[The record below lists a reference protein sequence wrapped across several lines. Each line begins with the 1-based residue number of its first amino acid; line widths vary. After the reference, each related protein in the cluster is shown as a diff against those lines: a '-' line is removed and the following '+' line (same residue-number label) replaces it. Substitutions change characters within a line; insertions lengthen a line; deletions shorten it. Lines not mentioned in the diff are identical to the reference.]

1 MALTTIELP
10 NCIVLAMSKRLDG
23 PHTKEL
29 ESKVEELIHG
39 GTSRLLFDF
48 QELDYINSAGLRI
61 LVMAYQQ
68 LQQSGG
74 KVAVCC
80 ARDYIQEV
88 FEISG
93 YDRLFG
99 MYNSRDA
106 AVNEFQESML

>member
-10 NCIVLAMSKRLDG
+10 NCTVLAMSNRLDG
-23 PHTKEL
+23 SHTKEL
-29 ESKVEELIHG
+29 ETKVEELIG
-39 GTSRLLFDF
+39 GGNSRLLFDF
-48 QELDYINSAGLRI
+48 EELDYINSAGLRV

-68 LQQSGG
+68 LHPAGG

-93 YDRLFG
+93 YDQLFG
-99 MYNSRDA
+99 MYSTRDA
-106 AVNEFQESML
+106 AVNEF

>member
-1 MALTTIELP
+1 MTTIELP
-10 NCIVLAMSKRLDG
+10 NCTVLAMSNRLDG
-23 PHTKEL
+23 SHTQEL
-29 ESKVEELIHG
+29 EAKVEELISG
-39 GTSRLLFDF
+39 GYSRLLFDF

-68 LQQSGG
+68 LHPNGG

-93 YDRLFG
+93 YDQLFG
-99 MYNSRDA
+99 MYTSRDD
-106 AVNEFQESML
+106 AVSDF